1 MGFLGEVDF
10 KDGRSPSQTTTLIL
24 QRCLGCARQDPGN
37 ELEGF
42 FKSLAITQKAFAKDI
57 DADWDLQPFVGQH
70 AFKIAQAAGYE
81 GSENDFWL
89 STTGR
94 DAPYPIK
101 KIKLPPPPKKPRL
114 KKLKKT
120 A

>member
-1 MGFLGEVDF
+1 MGFLGEMEF
-10 KDGRSPSQTTTLIL
+10 KDGRPPSQTTSLIL
-24 QRCLGCARQDPGN
+24 QRCLGCKRQDPGK
-37 ELEGF
+37 ELEEF
-42 FKSLAITQKAFAKDI
+42 FKSLSITQKAFAKDI
-57 DADWDLQPFVGQH
+57 DADWESQPFVGQH

-81 GSENDFWL
+81 GSENEFWL

-101 KIKLPPPPKKPRL
+101 KIPVPKKPRP